1 MSSRSTIGGRRRGRV
16 LPGFGLSL
24 GITLSYLSIIVL
36 APIAA
41 LVWKAGDAGLVELW
55 AGISSPRALDTYRLT
70 LGTALAATA
79 FNAVVGFLLAWVLVR
94 YQFPGRRLLDAV
106 VDLPF
111 ALPTAVAGI
120 ALSAIFAPTGWA
132 GALLEPHGIKVAYAP
147 AGIAVAMA
155 FTSIPFV
162 IRSLQPVL
170 EDLEPEVEEAAFSL
184 GAGDLAVF
192 RRVLVPALLPAFL
205 SGCALAFSRALGEFG
220 AIIFIAGN
228 IPGETE
234 VTTLLTFIRLEEF
247 DYPGAA
253 GLSVAMLAMSFSL
266 LFLVNA
272 IEYWRQRR
280 EDRS

>member
-147 AGIAVAMA
+147 AGIAV
-155 FTSIPFV
+155 S
-162 IRSLQPVL
+162 
-170 EDLEPEVEEAAFSL
+170 
-184 GAGDLAVF
+184 